1 MASIDAVA
9 AKFGEFKKEFD
20 KPDANLDKCHALLS
34 ELKIAMTQF
43 SFLLP
48 TAEPSPQTLKQVLI
62 AREIL
67 EHAIL
72 LAVKRRDTE
81 SFERQIAQ
89 VKTYYF
95 DTSRLFKDIPPSSY
109 QYQIL
114 GLNLLRLLAL
124 NRIAEFHTELELI
137 PLDKHDNI
145 YIKHPIQLEQYIME
159 GSYNKVFS
167 AAKDLPAPSYS
178 FFIEYL
184 MDLRLKDE
192 IAECSEKSYVSLPV
206 AAGQKL
212 LNFRSQ
218 DDFVA
223 YAKQRGWEVKNG
235 RVDVQ
240 KKEED
245 NKAQVPSLQII
256 AQTLQYVKELERIV

>member
-1 MASIDAVA
+1 MSSIDEVA
-9 AKFGEFKKEFD
+9 AQFGMLTKEFD
-20 KPDANLDKCHALLS
+20 KPDADLDRCQALLND
-34 ELKIAMTQF
+34 LKIAMTQF

-48 TAEPSPQTLKQVLI
+48 SEAPSPQSLKQVLI
-62 AREIL
+62 ARGIL

-72 LAVKRRDTE
+72 LAVRRRDIE
-81 SFERQIAQ
+81 SFERQISQ
-89 VKTYYF
+89 VKTYYY
-95 DTSRLFKDIPPSSY
+95 DSSRLFKDIPPSSY

-184 MDLRLKDE
+184 MDTRLKDE
-192 IAECSEKSYVSLPV
+192 IAECSEKSYANLPLS
-206 AAGQKL
+206 AGQKL
-212 LNFRSQ
+212 LNFKSQ
-218 DDFVA
+218 EDFVA
-223 YAKQRGWEVKNG
+223 YAKQRGWEVKDG
-235 RVDVQ
+235 RVGMQ
-240 KKEED
+240 REEE
-245 NKAQVPSLQII
+245 NMAQVPSLQMI